1 MDSSIGQGEPHNLNV
16 ANQKASTILCQL
28 CHESINGT
36 VVCCRDCQKSYYEN
50 CSKASEPF
58 NSWTC
63 PPCTLRSSKSIRSS
77 GSSRSSSI
85 SHISCNSKTALELK
99 RLEEERELAAKRD
112 QEYLAK
118 KYKILEELEESPEID
133 RTIVGVNEMGVNL
146 GKSAVDVLLT
156 PNVEADMPNLTSM
169 AAKAPECMP
178 TTYPFMSA
186 VAHSMVPLQANNTN
200 NNNNSFDFI
209 DPMFALPST
218 KRQNVHPS
226 TQCSFRDS
234 SNVQQTS
241 FGLHNNKH
249 HLVQPANPSCIKDS
263 GNFQQTPLGS
273 HNLPDTSQPHLEQPS
288 TTQRRLTSDQLHAR
302 QTVPKELPTF
312 SGSPEEWPL
321 FNSTYEWSTAVCGL
335 TDAENLIRL
344 QRALRGEALEAVKR
358 ILVHPSCVS
367 HAISILKV
375 LYGQPDKIL
384 FALKSKIKSL
394 SSVNPNKMESITNFA
409 IHVKGLQSTIEAC
422 GLADELNDSSLL
434 QELISKLPPYYQI
447 NWGAQKLIL
456 QQSGKNT
463 VNVEN
468 NIHSSSSHNR
478 KQRNEFLNTH
488 GDEKKKKCHLY
499 VRVGCNNIANCQK
512 FLEYD
517 RKVRWNTVKQFDLCK
532 HCLRK
537 HSGVCYNKNKSCNVV
552 GCQYKHHHLL
562 HGSKNSP
569 HMHSEIGN
577 EKRVD
582 TKEIN
587 VNKEEETLNTHDV
600 TKHPLLF
607 KVIPICIHGNN
618 NKVVHTFAF
627 LDDGSSTSLIEE
639 DILNQLDLKGE
650 TEQLCLKW
658 TANVKRTE
666 SKSQRLKI
674 RVSGQNKKPFSL
686 DVRSVKQLLLPKQT
700 MDYASLCQKFS
711 YLKGLP
717 IESYCA
723 ATPKILIGLN
733 NANMTICNKVREGGV
748 GKPIAIKTALGWTVF
763 GPCGDAPHSPF
774 SMHICECLE
783 SDSKIHQMVKLFYNV
798 ENLGINF
805 VKQQA
810 NKEDE
815 KSMNILKTF
824 THQRAD
830 GHYETSLLWRYD
842 EVLFPDNYEMAKK
855 RLVCLENKLL
865 KNDDLLNTFVET
877 LRNYLAKGFISKID
891 STEKIQ
897 RVWYLPIFPVFNKNK
912 PGKCRI
918 VWDAA
923 AKFNGVSLN
932 SMLLKG
938 PDFLCSLQGILYKF
952 RERSVA
958 TCGDIE
964 QMFHQVFIREEDRH
978 VQRFLWRNCQ
988 TDVKPDVYIMN
999 VMTFGASC
1007 SPCISQ
1013 YIKNLNAAKFE
1024 EKLPQA
1030 ASAFKEN
1037 HYVDDFLYSTD
1048 TPEQAIQ
1055 IAKETHFIQKQ
1066 AGFNLRNWC
1075 SNVPAVIEQLEGQQ
1089 AKSQKQ
1095 LKILGVFWNPPM
1107 DKIVFKIS
1115 PHILENDAVCGRKYA
1130 TKSQVLKIL
1139 MTIYDPLGLIGNFL
1153 MYLKIILQEI
1163 WKSGVEWDEP
1173 IKKEQ
1178 NEKWVKWLQHL
1189 PELENVSIQR
1199 CYLKCI
1205 TDYNNAEV
1213 ELHTFVDASEN
1224 GYAAVA
1230 YLRIVN
1236 GESVVC
1242 SLVGSKTR
1250 VAPLRVISIPR
1261 LELMAALIGTRF
1273 ANTIVSN
1280 HSITINRKYFWS
1292 DSRTVLSWL
1301 TYNNKKYHQ
1310 FVSLRVSEILET
1322 TELGEWNWITGKQNV
1337 ADEATKWARK
1347 PDVSAESRWFK
1358 GPNFLLKPKSE
1369 WPLEKIELDPQDIER
1384 RETVLLHMDTAPII
1398 EIDRFSKW
1406 KRLLRTT
1413 AYVLRFFNIVKEKQ
1427 KNKEL
1432 TSEELLKAES
1442 VLFRLAQLEFY
1453 SDEIHALKMNKR
1465 VSKTSSI
1472 YKVSPFLD
1480 ECDILRVDGRL
1491 NATWISE
1498 DTRNPTILPRASRI
1512 TILLVTDIHANF
1524 HHMNHETVVNE
1535 IRQKFY
1541 IPKLRAVLKRVV
1553 KNCQVCKIRKAA
1565 PTVPQMARLPAA
1577 RLAAFCAPF
1586 TYTGLDYFG
1595 PIMVTVGRH
1604 TEKRYG
1610 ALFTC
1615 LTMRAIHIEIVT
1627 TLNTSSCIIAIRN
1640 FMCRR
1645 GIPNEF
1651 YSDNGTNFV
1660 SAERELR
1667 EAAKEVDKNEL
1678 VRNFTTTTTK
1688 WNFNPP
1694 SSPHM
1699 GGAWERL
1706 VRSIKTV
1713 YNNITPTRVPNE
1725 ELLRGMMAEVENII
1739 NSRPLVYEPID
1750 NENAE
1755 AITPNQFL
1763 VGSTNGMKP
1772 LAMYDDSGVAL
1783 RNNWL
1788 YSQQYAERFW
1798 RRWVKEYLPSLTF
1811 RSKWHEKAKPIS
1823 VDDLVIVVDPSSPR
1837 NVWLRGKVIETSIAK
1852 DGQVRSAKILTANGV
1867 LVRPA
1872 ARLAVLDV
1880 AKN

>member
-36 VVCCRDCQKSYYEN
+36 VVCCRDCQKPYHEN

-63 PPCTLRSSKSIRSS
+63 PPCTLRSSKSIRSC

-146 GKSAVDVLLT
+146 GKSAVDMLLT

-186 VAHSMVPLQANNTN
+186 VAHNMVPSQANNTN

-209 DPMFALPST
+209 DPMFALHST
-218 KRQNVHPS
+218 KRQNVHPT

-263 GNFQQTPLGS
+263 GNFQQTPPGS

-358 ILVHPSCVS
+358 
-367 HAISILKV
+367 
-375 LYGQPDKIL
+375 
-384 FALKSKIKSL
+384 
-394 SSVNPNKMESITNFA
+394 
-409 IHVKGLQSTIEAC
+409 LQSTIEAC
-422 GLADELNDSSLL
+422 GLDDELNDSSLL

-456 QQSGKNT
+456 QQSGKKVNLLDFSAWIFDIGLSAST

-468 NIHSSSSHNR
+468 NIHSSSTHNR
-478 KQRNEFLNTH
+478 KQKNEYVNTH
-488 GDEKKKKCHLY
+488 GDEKKKKCH
-499 VRVGCNNIANCQK
+499 VCKGDCNNIANCQK

-517 RKVRWNTVKQFDLCK
+517 RKERWNAIKQFDLCK

-537 HSGVCYNKNKSCNVV
+537 HSGVCYNKNKNCNVD

-562 HGSKNSP
+562 HGSRNSP
-569 HMHSEIGN
+569 HMHPERSN

-587 VNKEEETLNTHDV
+587 INKEEENLNTHDV
-600 TKHPLLF
+600 TKQPLLF
-607 KVIPICIHGNN
+607 KVLPVCIHGNN

-639 DILNQLDLKGE
+639 NILNQLDLKGE

-666 SKSQRLKI
+666 SKSQRLQI

-686 DVRSVKQLLLPKQT
+686 DVRSVKQLLLPEQS
-700 MDYASLCQKFS
+700 MDYESLCQKYS

-733 NANMTICNKVREGGV
+733 NANLTICNKVREGGV

-763 GPCGDAPHSPF
+763 GPCGDSPYSPF
-774 SMHICECLE
+774 SMHICECSE
-783 SDSKIHQMVKLFYNV
+783 NDSKIHQMVKLFYNV

-805 VKQQA
+805 VKQHT

-830 GHYETSLLWRYD
+830 GHYQTSLLWRYD

-865 KNDDLLNTFVET
+865 KNKDLLNTFVET

-891 STEKIQ
+891 PTEKFQ

-938 PDFLCSLQGILYKF
+938 PDFLCSLQAILYKF

-958 TCGDIE
+958 ICGDIE

-988 TDVKPDVYIMN
+988 TDVEPDVYIMN

-1013 YIKNLNAAKFE
+1013 YIKNVNAAKFE

-1030 ASAFKEN
+1030 ASAVKEN

-1055 IAKETHFIQKQ
+1055 IAKETHFIQRQ

-1075 SNVPAVIEQLEGQQ
+1075 SNVPAVIERLEGQL

-1095 LKILGVFWNPPM
+1095 LNIGSDKETEKILGVFWNPPT

-1115 PHILENDAVCGRKYA
+1115 PHILENDVVCGRKYA
-1130 TKSQVLKIL
+1130 TKRQILKIL
-1139 MTIYDPLGLIGNFL
+1139 MAIYDPLGLVGNFL

-1178 NEKWVKWLQHL
+1178 NEKWIKWLQHL

-1205 TDYNNAEV
+1205 SDYNNTEV

-1273 ANTIVSN
+1273 ANTIISN
-1280 HSITINRKYFWS
+1280 HSIKINRKYFWS

-1310 FVSLRVSEILET
+1310 FVALRVSEILET
-1322 TELGEWNWITGKQNV
+1322 TELGEWNWITGKENV

-1347 PDVSAESRWFK
+1347 PDISAESRWFK
-1358 GPNFLLKPKSE
+1358 GPNFLLKPK
-1369 WPLEKIELDPQDIER
+1369 I
-1384 RETVLLHMDTAPII
+1384 
-1398 EIDRFSKW
+1398 
-1406 KRLLRTT
+1406 
-1413 AYVLRFFNIVKEKQ
+1413 
-1427 KNKEL
+1427 
-1432 TSEELLKAES
+1432 
-1442 VLFRLAQLEFY
+1442 
-1453 SDEIHALKMNKR
+1453 
-1465 VSKTSSI
+1465 
-1472 YKVSPFLD
+1472 
-1480 ECDILRVDGRL
+1480 
-1491 NATWISE
+1491 
-1498 DTRNPTILPRASRI
+1498 
-1512 TILLVTDIHANF
+1512 
-1524 HHMNHETVVNE
+1524 
-1535 IRQKFY
+1535 
-1541 IPKLRAVLKRVV
+1541 
-1553 KNCQVCKIRKAA
+1553 
-1565 PTVPQMARLPAA
+1565 
-1577 RLAAFCAPF
+1577 
-1586 TYTGLDYFG
+1586 
-1595 PIMVTVGRH
+1595 GRH

-1627 TLNTSSCIIAIRN
+1627 TLNTSSCIMAIRN

-1678 VRNFTTTTTK
+1678 VRKFTTTTTK

-1713 YNNITPTRVPNE
+1713 YYNITPTRIPNE

-1739 NSRPLVYEPID
+1739 NSRPLVYVPID
-1750 NENAE
+1750 NENGE
-1755 AITPNQFL
+1755 AITPNHFL
-1763 VGSTNGMKP
+1763 VGSSNGMKP

-1823 VDDLVIVVDPSSPR
+1823 VGDLVIVVDPSSPR
-1837 NVWLRGKVIETSIAK
+1837 NVWLRGKVVETSIAK
-1852 DGQVRSAKILTANGV
+1852 DGQVRSAKILTSNGV